1 MTVCDRGREK
11 IGPKSVTHFMDSP
24 VGLGMLSNYNFEIKM
39 KDFELKAFN
48 ERGRPNKSRRLRHVS
63 MIVSTFILFCDNDF
77 LYIFRGLHAWAY
89 AGIVLWEANLNLMSR
104 GLTKILKAGTK
115 PAESS
120 NVLVG

>member
-1 MTVCDRGREK
+1 MTEEGRK
-11 IGPKSVTHFMDSP
+11 LVQKALRTLWTAP

-48 ERGRPNKSRRLRHVS
+48 ERGNKSRRLRHVS